1 MSSTQPIVL
10 SQALPVLPDLGVAA
24 AYEEWRT
31 TSLKIEGVSRKVLA
45 DYLIATNSEIGL
57 LRASLILG
65 VEFGQFET
73 AYQLA
78 GQLLLAE
85 DKVIQLYGRYQM
97 AFLTINKGYTSDSQ
111 APITAQTALPTLS
124 NLLIQLE
131 ALPKRNA
138 LALELEMRI
147 YLALAQGHLVVEDYE
162 LAHSYASRMAMLAPI
177 VDMKSMKYSANS
189 LVAMCLHSLGKTK
202 SAIAI
207 IREQQQDSNN
217 RPYRFYVALNL
228 AHTLFFEGDFA
239 SVLQTTSDQ
248 IEADPALK
256 AQLQAF
262 RAITLLVP
270 NESIQFEF
278 VTNRTA
284 ALAKAC
290 QYLLIAFSS
299 NLLSE
304 ERRIAFRQAR
314 LSSSEFV
321 FNANTWLAGFER
333 IFSAICSFRAGDYGL
348 VLPNIPTL
356 EQMIEYPVW
365 AKVFGLATRLEAI
378 LRIPMLENH
387 KNELFGI
394 TLELRKVLNQID
406 IHLLRQICH
415 AMQLYTPFAL
425 AWLSALGDLKEIV
438 ISTGQNTILQLNSRP
453 IRVYE
458 KAGLRPLQA
467 AEFTI
472 ASFGIPVV
480 QSRMGG
486 GQLEAFTDC
495 LKRPYGD
502 NLFWYDPVPPAR
514 LIVAFLEA
522 ADQDPTHQK
531 LYQVTAQR
539 VYQNF
544 GLFPQLQQTTQIPV
558 LNALEGIISK
568 VLFGTASIKDVWHV
582 VEIFGGHV

>member
-1 MSSTQPIVL
+1 
-10 SQALPVLPDLGVAA
+10 
-24 AYEEWRT
+24 
-31 TSLKIEGVSRKVLA
+31 
-45 DYLIATNSEIGL
+45 
-57 LRASLILG
+57 
-65 VEFGQFET
+65 
-73 AYQLA
+73 
-78 GQLLLAE
+78 
-85 DKVIQLYGRYQM
+85 
-97 AFLTINKGYTSDSQ
+97 
-111 APITAQTALPTLS
+111 
-124 NLLIQLE
+124 
-131 ALPKRNA
+131 
-138 LALELEMRI
+138 
-147 YLALAQGHLVVEDYE
+147 
-162 LAHSYASRMAMLAPI
+162 
-177 VDMKSMKYSANS
+177 
-189 LVAMCLHSLGKTK
+189 
-202 SAIAI
+202 
-207 IREQQQDSNN
+207 
-217 RPYRFYVALNL
+217 
-228 AHTLFFEGDFA
+228 
-239 SVLQTTSDQ
+239 
-248 IEADPALK
+248 
-256 AQLQAF
+256 
-262 RAITLLVP
+262 
-270 NESIQFEF
+270 
-278 VTNRTA
+278 
-284 ALAKAC
+284 
-290 QYLLIAFSS
+290 
-299 NLLSE
+299 
-304 ERRIAFRQAR
+304 
-314 LSSSEFV
+314 
-321 FNANTWLAGFER
+321 
-333 IFSAICSFRAGDYGL
+333 
-348 VLPNIPTL
+348 
-356 EQMIEYPVW
+356 MIEYPVW

-406 IHLLRQICH
+406 IHLLRQISN
-415 AMQLYTPFAL
+415 AVQLYTPFAL

-453 IRVYE
+453 IRVYQ
-458 KAGLRPLQA
+458 KVGLRPLQA

-558 LNALEGIISK
+558 LNALEGIILK